1 MTNLPTHGETC
12 NTCNRIILG
21 ISIVC
26 ENCMSYFHPN
36 DCQTENLECPNNDKN
51 FICRKCEVD
60 NLPFNQLNET
70 DFQNMITSL
79 TADEIEHDNI
89 NLRNFIISYYSN
101 KK

>member
-1 MTNLPTHGETC
+1 
-12 NTCNRIILG
+12 
-21 ISIVC
+21 
-26 ENCMSYFHPN
+26 MSYFHPN

-60 NLPFNQLNET
+60 NLPFNQLYET

-79 TADEIEHDNI
+79 TADEIGHDNI

>member
-1 MTNLPTHGETC
+1 
-12 NTCNRIILG
+12 
-21 ISIVC
+21 
-26 ENCMSYFHPN
+26 MSYFHPN

-70 DFQNMITSL
+70 DFQNTITSL

-101 KK
+101 EK